1 MHQRVAGPVP
11 SGARAHVAGSSP
23 CGGECGRQPV
33 DVSFSHPCFS
43 PPSGEGLRTKI
54 PPFCGV
60 NVSDGIS
67 PVDGVSALVWS
78 DVLL

>member
-1 MHQRVAGPVP
+1 M
-11 SGARAHVAGSSP
+11 
-23 CGGECGRQPV
+23 
-33 DVSFSHPCFS
+33 FLSHTHAS

-54 PPFCGV
+54 PPFYGV